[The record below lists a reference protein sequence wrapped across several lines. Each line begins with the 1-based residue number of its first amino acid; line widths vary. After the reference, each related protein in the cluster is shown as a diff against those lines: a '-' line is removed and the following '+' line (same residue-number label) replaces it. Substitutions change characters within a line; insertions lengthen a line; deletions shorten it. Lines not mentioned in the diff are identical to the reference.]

1 MDRKKPKVITVAS
14 IKGGVGKSTS
24 AIIFATLLS
33 KTHKVLLID
42 MDTQASV
49 TSFFYE
55 KVTDQIIDL
64 RKKNICEVIKNNLD
78 IVESI
83 VYISKNLDLIPSYLT
98 LHTLNGEF
106 YCKNRSNFIELKLSR
121 ELKKLKKNYDYI
133 LIDTN
138 PSLDF
143 TLTCALCTTDYLI
156 VPMTAEKWTLESYD
170 LLEFFIKELNRL
182 IPIFFIIT
190 RFKKNNTH
198 KELLEYLQSR
208 KGFLGLVNERED
220 LNRKIARN
228 DTFDLTK
235 DYIEEYKKILDSLFM
250 KIKKSDIK
258 KF

>member
-1 MDRKKPKVITVAS
+1 MDRKKPKIITLAS

-24 AIIFATLLS
+24 AIILATLLA
-33 KTHKVLLID
+33 KEYKVLLID
-42 MDTQASV
+42 MDTQAST
-49 TSFFYE
+49 TSYFYE
-55 KVTDQIIDL
+55 KVTTQSIDL
-64 RKKNICEVIKNNLD
+64 RRKNICEVIKNNLD
-78 IVESI
+78 IIESI
-83 VYISKNLDLIPSYLT
+83 VYISNNLDLIPSYLT

-106 YCKNRSNFIELKLSR
+106 YCRNRHSFIELKLSR
-121 ELKKLKKNYDYI
+121 ELKKLKTNYDYI

-143 TLTCALCTTDYLI
+143 TLTCALCATDYLI
-156 VPMTAEKWTLESYD
+156 VPMTSEKWTLESYD
-170 LLEFFIKELNRL
+170 LLEFFIRELKRL

-198 KELLEYLQSR
+198 KELLEHLQSR

-235 DYIEEYKKILDSLFM
+235 DYIEEYKKILDSLFI
-250 KIKKSDIK
+250 KIDKSDIK